1 MAEEGERSLGAILQD
16 MMSDVSE
23 IVRSEIRLAKT
34 ELKSEANEVV
44 RTLPVLG
51 IGILFGLCAVAM
63 ALTTA
68 LLALGLVIPYWAAA
82 LILFA
87 ATAILAGALT
97 GIGVKRLRSIRLKPA
112 TTVRTLEENAQWLKT
127 QTR

>member
-1 MAEEGERSLGAILQD
+1 MQD